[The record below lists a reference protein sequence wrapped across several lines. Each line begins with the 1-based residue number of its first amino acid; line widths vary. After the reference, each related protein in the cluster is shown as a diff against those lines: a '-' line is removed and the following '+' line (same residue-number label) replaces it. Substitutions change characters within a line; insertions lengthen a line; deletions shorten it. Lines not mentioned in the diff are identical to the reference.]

1 MQFYSFFRFH
11 ILILKN
17 IKISARRISLN
28 NYFKWP
34 LVGYVDTDT
43 RYYINNMLNT
53 LDIIHF
59 DKDKEYNIGYFAI

>member
-1 MQFYSFFRFH
+1 MILMQFYSFFRFH

-28 NYFKWP
+28 NYFKW
-34 LVGYVDTDT
+34 LVIVYTDT

-59 DKDKEYNIGYFAI
+59 DKDKEYNIG